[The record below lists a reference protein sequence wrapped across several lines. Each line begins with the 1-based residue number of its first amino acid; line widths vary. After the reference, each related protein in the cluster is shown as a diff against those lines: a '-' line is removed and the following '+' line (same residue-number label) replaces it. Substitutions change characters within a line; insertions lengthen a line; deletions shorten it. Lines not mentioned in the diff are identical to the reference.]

1 MELTDRIVVVTGGA
15 SGIGRALCERFAAAG
30 ARAVVVV
37 DRDADGATR
46 VADGLDG
53 RGRAQSADVSV
64 EADVRALVER
74 TEQEVGPIDLF
85 ASNAGIGG
93 GGGIDAD
100 DDVWSAC
107 WSVNVMAHVFAAR
120 VMIPRMV
127 ERGGGY
133 LMSTASAAGL
143 LTNLGNAPY
152 SVTKHAAVGLAEW
165 IAITYGDQGIKVS
178 CLCPMGVDTPML
190 RAGAGAGAA
199 STDPADP
206 VGLAADAAST
216 QGVITPDRVADVVV
230 EGLRDERFLILP
242 HTEVADYERR
252 RAGSR
257 DRWLAGMRRLQAS
270 LVASHGPP
278 SPE

>member
-37 DRDADGATR
+37 DRDAEGATR
-46 VADGLDG
+46 VADSLDG

-64 EADVRALVER
+64 EADVQALVGR
-74 TEQEVGPIDLF
+74 TEEEVGPIDLF
-85 ASNAGIGG
+85 ASNAGLVGG
-93 GGGIDAD
+93 GGVDAD
-100 DDVWSAC
+100 DEVWSDL
-107 WSVNVMAHVFAAR
+107 WSVNVMAHVYAAR
-120 VMIPRMV
+120 ALIPRMV
-127 ERGGGY
+127 QRGGGY
-133 LMSTASAAGL
+133 LLATASAAGL

-165 IAITYGDQGIKVS
+165 LAITYGDQGIKVS

-190 RAGAGAGAA
+190 RGGAG
-199 STDPADP
+199 S
-206 VGLAADAAST
+206 GLAADAATT
-216 QGVITPDRVADVVV
+216 QGVVTPERVADVVV

-257 DRWLAGMRRLQAS
+257 DRWLSGMRRLQAS
-270 LVASHGPP
+270 LVASHGASQQAAPT
-278 SPE
+278 PEPDTG